1 MNKKDVFKKELSYIK
16 DNHFKE
22 NAEKLLEMLPDY
34 FYEIAASST
43 GKYHPTFSLGDGGLV
58 RHTKVAVRIAHDLL
72 ENEVIGSV
80 FTEAEKDMILLALMV
95 HDGLKD
101 GLEKSKYCIF
111 DHPLVIANFIKD
123 HKEELTLTE
132 EEITLI
138 TTMIESHMGQWT
150 TNPYSKAVLPY
161 PKGKYQKFVHMC
173 DFLSSR
179 KYLDVKFE
187 NNDIVE

>member
-1 MNKKDVFKKELSYIK
+1 MSKKEVFEKELLYFK
-16 DNHFKE
+16 NPHFKE

-34 FYEIAASST
+34 FFEIAASST
-43 GKYHPTFSLGDGGLV
+43 GKYHPSFSLGEGGLV

-72 ENEVIGSV
+72 ENEVIGNV
-80 FTEAEKDMILLALMV
+80 FTADEKDMILLALLV

-101 GLEKSKYCIF
+101 GLVKSKYCIF
-111 DHPLVIANFIKD
+111 DHPLVIANFIRDK
-123 HKEELTLTE
+123 KAELTLTE
-132 EEITLI
+132 DEITLI

-179 KYLDVKFE
+179 KYLDVKFF
-187 NNDIVE
+187 NNDIIE

>member
-1 MNKKDVFKKELSYIK
+1 MNKIEVFKKELSYIK
-16 DNHFKE
+16 NSHFRE

-34 FYEIAASST
+34 FFEIAASST
-43 GKYHPTFSLGDGGLV
+43 GKYHPSFSLGDGGLV
-58 RHTKVAVRIAHDLL
+58 RHTKVAVRIAYDLL
-72 ENEVIGSV
+72 ENEVIGNV
-80 FTEAEKDMILLALMV
+80 FTNDEKDMIILALMV

-101 GLEKSKYCIF
+101 GLVKSKYCIF
-111 DHPLVIANFIKD
+111 DHPLVIANFIRDK
-123 HKEELTLTE
+123 KAELTLTE
-132 EEITLI
+132 DEITLI

-187 NNDIVE
+187 NDDIVD